1 MLPNK
6 YRLKNKKDFEKVFK
20 KGKSFKEDFLILKI
34 VPNNSNQ
41 IRFGFIISQ
50 KISKKATLRNKLKRR
65 ISEILRLKIE
75 KMKKGIDAILIALPG
90 IEKKDFWEIEE
101 IVKNLFKKAEVL
113 NL

>member
-50 KISKKATLRNKLKRR
+50 KTSKKATLRNKLKRR